1 MFIWKKSLMW
11 CPTACRTGALII
23 FIDRLLF
30 IFIHKNENKCLHVHS
45 QFLKLKNNPC
55 LMDGILSTVEN
66 EPMNPPILFW
76 FTVTLITGNQFP
88 KTIQNYYGF
97 LNCHCWAEVKEPGS
111 MNYKIMFL
119 LWQFSLKYNTK
130 VLLSLVWVDVSS
142 TQRGYYSFIYQKHNK
157 EQNNKSIKKS
167 K

>member
-1 MFIWKKSLMW
+1 MF
-11 CPTACRTGALII
+11 AC
-23 FIDRLLF
+23 
-30 IFIHKNENKCLHVHS
+30 S
-45 QFLKLKNNPC
+45 QSVFEVKEQS
-55 LMDGILSTVEN
+55 MFDGWNIEYSGKWTN
-66 EPMNPPILFW
+66 EPPPILFW

-119 LWQFSLKYNTK
+119 LWQFFFKYNTK
-130 VLLSLVWVDVSS
+130 VLLFLVWVDVSS
-142 TQRGYYSFIYQKHNK
+142 PQRGYYSFIYQKHNK

>member
-1 MFIWKKSLMW
+1 MW

-66 EPMNPPILFW
+66 EPMNPPHF
-76 FTVTLITGNQFP
+76 VLIYCDLDNWKPVP
-88 KTIQNYYGF
+88 KNDT
-97 LNCHCWAEVKEPGS
+97 E
-111 MNYKIMFL
+111 L
-119 LWQFSLKYNTK
+119 LWLSELS
-130 VLLSLVWVDVSS
+130 LLS
-142 TQRGYYSFIYQKHNK
+142 RG
-157 EQNNKSIKKS
+157 
-167 K
+167 